1 MTKQENIISIVSE
14 AVEKAWEGS
23 SSAKEA
29 SEKYLAMLQ
38 QDDVLREEATRRH
51 LERIAYLDVVA
62 QPRGYRA
69 RLKRAAHQTVLNK
82 GETSTPAVSLKNM
95 APAYAKDMF
104 ERWLLPN
111 TGICLGDATSEDL
124 EQAIMHE
131 TSRSKHHEGQRSFY
145 SAIKARV
152 TDDKV
157 VRDVWNISEVKAE
170 YEQALVE

>member
-23 SSAKEA
+23 ASAKEA
-29 SEKYLAMLQ
+29 SEKYLVMLQ

-69 RLKRAAHQTVLNK
+69 RLKRAAHQTVLSK

-124 EQAIMHE
+124 EQAIMYLDGALE
-131 TSRSKHHEGQRSFY
+131 APSIQKPKKVDKKISSTY
-145 SAIKARV
+145 SINKQLNNLNKLFIIV
-152 TDDKV
+152 
-157 VRDVWNISEVKAE
+157 IS
-170 YEQALVE
+170 

>member
-29 SEKYLAMLQ
+29 SEKYLVMLQ

-69 RLKRAAHQTVLNK
+69 RLKRAAHQVVLSK

-95 APAYAKDMF
+95 HPHMP
-104 ERWLLPN
+104 R
-111 TGICLGDATSEDL
+111 ICLSVGCCRIPASVWAMQQARILSKRLCTRHPAASTMRGSAASILPSRPASLMIKSSEMFGTSAKSKL
-124 EQAIMHE
+124 SM
-131 TSRSKHHEGQRSFY
+131 SRL
-145 SAIKARV
+145 
-152 TDDKV
+152 
-157 VRDVWNISEVKAE
+157 W
-170 YEQALVE
+170 